1 METPRISRPGAVAI
15 LARGE
20 QEPLPEAPMGRAL
33 KAVRSRDLEGLF
45 AFFGVDARPELLE
58 AYRTAIAA
66 RFTFEV
72 QEIARLC
79 RSLHERER
87 HKLFREALRLA
98 YQSSVGD
105 GAELAR

>member
-20 QEPLPEAPMGRAL
+20 PEPLPEAPMGRAP

-45 AFFGVDARPELLE
+45 AFFGVDARPELIE

-66 RFTFEV
+66 RFLFEV
-72 QEIARLC
+72 QEIVRLC
-79 RSLHERER
+79 R
-87 HKLFREALRLA
+87 K
-98 YQSSVGD
+98 
-105 GAELAR
+105 ARRGTR